1 MKAPM
6 ILDCTLRDGSYVNN
20 FQFTEE
26 DTEKI
31 SFDLDNAGFPYI
43 EVGHGIGVGASEKG
57 QYVAACSDVEYM
69 RAANKAVNKINGE
82 CFAFLVWLI

>member
-69 RAANKAVNKINGE
+69 RAANKAVNTLKG
-82 CFAFLVWLI
+82 